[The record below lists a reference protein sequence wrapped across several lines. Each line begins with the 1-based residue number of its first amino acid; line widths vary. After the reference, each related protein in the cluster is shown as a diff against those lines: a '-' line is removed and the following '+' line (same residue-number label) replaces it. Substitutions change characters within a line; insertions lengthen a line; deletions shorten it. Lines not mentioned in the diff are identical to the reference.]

1 MVCKITF
8 SDVMPFCLVVGR
20 TRVLEEPTGS
30 VADAGIF
37 LWLLFVH
44 YFCFCNY
51 LMLGIVFFVAW
62 LNIYVII

>member
-1 MVCKITF
+1 MVQN
-8 SDVMPFCLVVGR
+8 CLLRCDAR
-20 TRVLEEPTGS
+20 TSVSEGPTGS

-37 LWLLFVH
+37 FVFVH